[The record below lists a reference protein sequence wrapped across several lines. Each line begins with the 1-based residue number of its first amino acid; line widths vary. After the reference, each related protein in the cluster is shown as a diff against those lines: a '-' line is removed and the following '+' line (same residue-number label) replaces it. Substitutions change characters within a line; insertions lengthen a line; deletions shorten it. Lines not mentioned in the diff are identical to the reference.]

1 MFTEVYTW
9 FDALDDLTH
18 YPRRDCWAWHSWRM
32 PSKGGVRNTK
42 HEDPAWGAY
51 RVLSRTPQSCTPCWR
66 NLSPQG

>member
-18 YPRRDCWAWHSWRM
+18 SPRRDCWAWHSWRM

-42 HEDPAWGAY
+42 TRYGAHT
-51 RVLSRTPQSCTPCWR
+51 RSCTER
-66 NLSPQG
+66 R